1 MHHQR
6 TDTLFVQF
14 YSIGNLRTLFSRSL
28 IQCQVYS
35 ECTAQCHIDCHLQ
48 MPLTHTSDMSRDR
61 ICREEMREAPLYLD
75 TPQRVCVVTGPE
87 GMEIGHCAIVHT
99 SRSTGTKHGH
109 HIGEAFGKAI
119 HQTVKRPIIVYPE
132 MTLIGRL
139 QIRRSGLGDV
149 TVTVPL
155 HISDIRVRP
164 QGFVDNIPFK
174 SLYFGAGE
182 VQYLLMATQYRFTFG
197 LSYDPIGMFL
207 IKFTLRIHHL
217 GFQPDTEANFTLQ
230 CFFGNI

>member
-1 MHHQR
+1 MTFPH
-6 TDTLFVQF
+6 T
-14 YSIGNLRTLFSRSL
+14 GNVSGN
-28 IQCQVYS
+28 
-35 ECTAQCHIDCHLQ
+35 
-48 MPLTHTSDMSRDR
+48 R

-75 TPQRVCVVTGPE
+75 TSQRVCVVTGPE
-87 GMEIGHCAIVHT
+87 GMEIRHCTIIHT

-109 HIGEAFGKAI
+109 HIGETFGKTI
-119 HQTVKRPIIVYPE
+119 HQTVKRPVIVYPE
-132 MTLIGRL
+132 MTLIGGL
-139 QIRRSGLGDV
+139 QIRRSGLGDI

-174 SLYFGAGE
+174 SLYLGAGK
-182 VQYLLMATQYRFTFG
+182 VQYFLMATQYWFTLG
-197 LSYDPIGMFL
+197 LSNDPIRMFL